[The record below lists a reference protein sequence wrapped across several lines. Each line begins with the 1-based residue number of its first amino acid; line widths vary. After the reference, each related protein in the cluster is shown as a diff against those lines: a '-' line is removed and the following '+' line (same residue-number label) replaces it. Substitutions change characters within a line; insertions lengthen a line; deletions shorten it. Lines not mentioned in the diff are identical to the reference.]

1 MRTSTAIAI
10 LCVFMAGCQKD
21 PAPAPASTAPPVVKP
36 DAGLKDLL
44 KRADAVTPK
53 DAPDTLPAV
62 PLGGAPPE
70 KVVVVQGNRPG
81 PAPYYGSSATPYSR
95 TLPSTPQRSETET
108 MLDKARCHP
117 QILAILENLAQMR
130 RRLAGAEDYLRHA
143 GA

>member
-53 DAPDTLPAV
+53 DAPDTLRLL
-62 PLGGAPPE
+62 LGA
-70 KVVVVQGNRPG
+70 
-81 PAPYYGSSATPYSR
+81 
-95 TLPSTPQRSETET
+95 
-108 MLDKARCHP
+108 D
-117 QILAILENLAQMR
+117 ILEAERNLVHR
-130 RRLAGAEDYLRHA
+130 RRL
-143 GA
+143 